1 MRLWSIVLAVVF
13 SPLLAIA
20 ADQQQPAAPQAGETI
35 EVSIVNLDVVVTD
48 KRGNRVHGLT
58 RDDFEIFED
67 GKPQAITNF
76 AEYGADVT
84 RAVQTMPGSAALPAP
99 AVAEAPPPQK
109 RTIVVFVDRFKMVD
123 FRRDPIFDSIKKLLH
138 GVVRPGDAVSIVS
151 WRGQPIT
158 RQDFTDDLTK
168 LDTTLDAISKESE
181 GVVGA
186 NALADLQRDII
197 AQEEFEQELL
207 DFANGTEAGG
217 SGLHRSASLGA
228 ASGSGEKPP
237 PLDAYAAAVWAKVD
251 LRRKVNAINSLLT
264 GMSGAEGKKVL
275 LLASHRLSIIAG
287 LEYLGMGLSG
297 PVPAPVRG
305 EFSTETLVKSIGTT
319 ANAAGVTVYPI
330 YPEGLGEASMQMQT
344 NVEIRPLRNVLNLPA
359 STNGGGYDY
368 LVLNNELPT
377 LSDIAKQT
385 GGMSAFGSDIVKLL
399 PRVEKDFGTYY
410 SMAYKATTRRED
422 RTRKLEVRTK
432 NPAYQVRTRRE
443 MVEKSD
449 ATQMRERV
457 VSNLFTHNHPSRIA
471 ISTKLGTAKKVG
483 GKRWKIPLTVTI
495 PVSSLTTLTQPNG
508 DFAGSFSVYV
518 AWGGILGEISETT
531 HRVQNYV
538 IPRAEAEKA
547 AESTFSYDF
556 ELLADERTDRISV
569 GVMDEVGKDSGYAFL
584 RLPPRNQLVT
594 EAR

>member
-1 MRLWSIVLAVVF
+1 MRLWSVVLAVFF
-13 SPLLAIA
+13 SPILAFA
-20 ADQQQPAAPQAGETI
+20 ADQQQQPAAPQVGETI

-58 RDDFEIFED
+58 RDDFTIVED

-84 RAVQTMPGSAALPAP
+84 RAVQTTPGSAVLPAP
-99 AVAEAPPPQK
+99 AVAEAPPQK
-109 RTIVVFVDRFKMVD
+109 RTIVVFVDRFKMVN
-123 FRRDPIFDSIKKLLH
+123 FRRDPIFDSIKKLLR
-138 GVVRPGDAVSIVS
+138 GVVRPGDAVSIVA

-158 RQDFTDDLTK
+158 RQDYTDDLTK
-168 LDTTLDAISKESE
+168 LDTTLDAISKESD
-181 GVVGA
+181 GVAGS
-186 NALADLQRDII
+186 NALTDLQRDII

-207 DFANGTEAGG
+207 DFASGTSQGG
-217 SGLHRSASLGA
+217 SGLHRSADLTA
-228 ASGSGEKPP
+228 ATAGEKRP

-251 LRRKVNAINSLLT
+251 LRRKVNAINSLLL

-287 LEYLGMGLSG
+287 LEYLGMGLRG

-305 EFSTETLVKSIGTT
+305 EFSTETLVKSIGAT

-330 YPEGLGEASMQMQT
+330 YPEGLGEASMQMQS
-344 NVEIRPLRNVLNLPA
+344 NVEIRPLNNVLNLPA
-359 STNGGGYDY
+359 STEAGGYDY
-368 LVLNNELPT
+368 LVLSNELPT

-385 GGMSAFGSDIVKLL
+385 GGMSAFGTDIVKLL
-399 PRVEKDFGTYY
+399 PRVEEDFGTYY
-410 SMAYKATTRRED
+410 SMAYKAPTRRED

-432 NPAYQVRTRRE
+432 NAAYQVRTRRE

-457 VSNLFTHNHPSRIA
+457 VANLFTHNHPSRIA
-471 ISTKLGTAKKVG
+471 VSTKLGAAKKVG

-495 PVSSLTTLTQPNG
+495 PVSALTTLNQPNG

-538 IPRAEAEKA
+538 IPRADAEKA

-569 GVMDEVGKDSGYAFL
+569 GVMDEVGKDTGYAFL
-584 RLPPRNQLVT
+584 RLPPRSQLVT